1 MTRQH
6 GHKIMNN
13 AQQIGRVGREIELRH
28 TPKGDAVA
36 EVTLAVDD
44 GFGDKKKTFWFVWV
58 LWGKTAESAAKY
70 LSKGDMVCFCGSTT
84 QDTYEKGGVQQSKT
98 RFRCERMTLLP
109 NGKDRSS
116 RPAPSQHDKAK
127 ANGYAPQDDDSND
140 DIPF

>member
-1 MTRQH
+1 
-6 GHKIMNN
+6 MNT
-13 AQQIGRVGREIELRH
+13 AQQIGRIGRDIELRH
-28 TPKGDAVA
+28 TPKGDAVC

-58 LWGKTAESAAKY
+58 LWGKTAETAAKF
-70 LSKGDMVCFCGSTT
+70 LGKGDMVGFSGPVT

-109 NGKDRSS
+109 NGKDRVS
-116 RPAPSQHDKAK
+116 RPDMYQHNKAK
-127 ANGYAPQDDDSND
+127 SNGYAPQDEKDED

>member
-1 MTRQH
+1 
-6 GHKIMNN
+6 MNN

-28 TPKGDAVA
+28 TPKGDAVC

-58 LWGKTAESAAKY
+58 LWGKTAETAAKF
-70 LSKGDMVCFCGSTT
+70 LSKGDMVGFSGATT

-98 RFRCERMTLLP
+98 RFRCDKMTLLP

-116 RPAPSQHDKAK
+116 RPAPSQHDQAK
-127 ANGYAPQDDDSND
+127 ANGYAPKDDSHD
-140 DIPF
+140 EIPF